1 MAVMSKSAY
10 VRHCGVSRQTVYD
23 WVAKGE
29 VVMSGNKIDVE
40 ATEQMQYGNE
50 HSEGAEGKDYL
61 VLSASQVIEWIHTNQ
76 DKFPAAQ
83 SQEEAKQL
91 LEAAAQL
98 ITYDIEYLSDEDG
111 GEVVRLYHEPDDCE
125 HYFHGFHQLGNAI
138 AFIQDFI
145 LADCLR
151 MKLRGKGDHIDPEW
165 DRWSVK
171 GLKALCTP
179 TETDEARLKPI
190 HEYMGEDES

>member
-10 VRHCGVSRQTVYD
+10 ARHCGVSHQTVYD

>member
-10 VRHCGVSRQTVYD
+10 ARHCGVSRQTVYD

-98 ITYDIEYLSDEDG
+98 ITYDIEYLSDEDE

>member
-1 MAVMSKSAY
+1 MLLTKTAY
-10 VRHCGVSRQTVYD
+10 AHHCGVSRQTVYG

-40 ATEQMQYGNE
+40 ATKQMQHGNE
-50 HSEGAEGKDYL
+50 HSERKYYL
-61 VLSASQVIEWIHTNQ
+61 VLSASQVIKWIHTNQ
-76 DKFPAAQ
+76 DKFLAAQ

-91 LEAAAQL
+91 QEAATQL
-98 ITYDIEYLSDEDG
+98 ISYDIEYLCDEDG
-111 GEVVRLYHEPDDCE
+111 EEVVRLHHEPGDCE

-151 MKLRGKGDHIDPEW
+151 MKLRGKGDHIDPER

-179 TETDEARLKPI
+179 TETDEARLKRF
-190 HEYMGEDES
+190 HEHMGEDES

>member
-1 MAVMSKSAY
+1 MAVMSKSTYA
-10 VRHCGVSRQTVYD
+10 RHCGVSRQTVYD

>member
-1 MAVMSKSAY
+1 MLMSKAGY
-10 VRHCGVSRQTVYD
+10 ARHRNVSRQTVYD

-29 VVMSGNKIDVE
+29 VVMSGKKIDVE
-40 ATEQMQYGNE
+40 ATEQMQHGNE
-50 HSEGAEGKDYL
+50 YSEGKDYM
-61 VLSASQVIEWIHTNQ
+61 VLSASQVIEWIHTSQ

-83 SQEEAKQL
+83 SQEDAKQL

-98 ITYDIEYLSDEDG
+98 ITYNIEYLSDEDG
-111 GEVVRLYHEPDDCE
+111 EEVVRLYHEPDDCE
-125 HYFHGFHQLGNAI
+125 HYFHGFHHLGNAI

-151 MKLRGKGDHIDPEW
+151 MKLRGKGDHIGPEW
-165 DRWSVK
+165 DRWSVE

-179 TETDEARLKPI
+179 TETDEARLKRF
-190 HEYMGEDES
+190 HEHMGEDET

>member
-1 MAVMSKSAY
+1 MLLTKTAY
-10 VRHCGVSRQTVYD
+10 ARHCGVSRQTVYD

-29 VVMSGNKIDVE
+29 VVMSDNKIDVE

-111 GEVVRLYHEPDDCE
+111 EEVVRLYHEPDDCE
-125 HYFHGFHQLGNAI
+125 HYFHGFHQLDNAI
-138 AFIQDFI
+138 ASIQDFI

-165 DRWSVK
+165 DRWSVE

-179 TETDEARLKPI
+179 TETDEARLKRF
-190 HEYMGEDES
+190 HEHMGEGES

>member
-1 MAVMSKSAY
+1 MLMSKAGY
-10 VRHCGVSRQTVYD
+10 ARHRNVSRQTVYD

-29 VVMSGNKIDVE
+29 VVMSGSKIDVE
-40 ATEQMQYGNE
+40 ATEQIQHGNE
-50 HSEGAEGKDYL
+50 HSEGGEGKGYQ

-83 SQEEAKQL
+83 SQEEVKQL

-98 ITYDIEYLSDEDG
+98 ISYDIEYLCDEDG
-111 GEVVRLYHEPDDCE
+111 EEVVRLYHEPDDCE

-179 TETDEARLKPI
+179 TETDEARLKRF

>member
-1 MAVMSKSAY
+1 MALMSKSAY
-10 VRHCGVSRQTVYD
+10 ARHRNVSRQTVYD

-40 ATEQMQYGNE
+40 ATEQMQHGNE
-50 HSEGAEGKDYL
+50 PPEGAESMDYL

-91 LEAAAQL
+91 LESATQL
-98 ITYDIEYLSDEDG
+98 ISYDIEYLCDENG
-111 GEVVRLYHEPDDCE
+111 EEVVRLYHEPDDCE
-125 HYFHGFHQLGNAI
+125 HYFHGFHLLGNAI
-138 AFIQDFI
+138 DFIQDFI

-151 MKLRGKGDHIDPEW
+151 MVLRGKGDHMDPEW

-179 TETDEARLKPI
+179 TETDEARLKRFRE
-190 HEYMGEDES
+190 HMGEDES

>member
-1 MAVMSKSAY
+1 MLMSKAGY
-10 VRHCGVSRQTVYD
+10 ARYRNVSRQTVYD

-29 VVMSGNKIDVE
+29 VVMSGSKIDVE
-40 ATEQMQYGNE
+40 ATEQKQHSNG
-50 HSEGAEGKDYL
+50 HSERKDYL

-83 SQEEAKQL
+83 SEAEAKQL
-91 LEAAAQL
+91 LEVAAQL
-98 ITYDIEYLSDEDG
+98 ISYDIDYLCDEDG
-111 GEVVRLYHEPDDCE
+111 EEVVRLYHEPDDCE

-138 AFIQDFI
+138 DFIQDFI

-151 MKLRGKGDHIDPEW
+151 MVLRGKGDHIDPEW

-179 TETDEARLKPI
+179 PETDEARLKRFRE
-190 HEYMGEDES
+190 HMGEDES